1 MADKK
6 KVALNKPFRLP
17 AGSSKKFGVYVKN
30 ASGNVVKVTFGDPNM
45 EIRRDNPDARK
56 NFRARHNCSSPGPKW
71 KARYWSCWQW
81 RGSSPVKGE
90 EVEYVEM
97 SLFDMMAAPVIEES
111 CCDDCEQAEAAK
123 KKPGLWENIRRKKER
138 MGKNYRPAKPG
149 DPDRP
154 TKEALEKSQSELDEF
169 TKREVFV
176 GKDKKKKQEESKAED
191 LSILAEYN
199 SYNQPQKPTDG
210 GDDKKKKKK
219 KGL

>member
-97 SLFDMMAAPVIEES
+97 SLFDMMTAPVIEES
-111 CCDDCEQAEAAK
+111 CCDDCERAEAAK